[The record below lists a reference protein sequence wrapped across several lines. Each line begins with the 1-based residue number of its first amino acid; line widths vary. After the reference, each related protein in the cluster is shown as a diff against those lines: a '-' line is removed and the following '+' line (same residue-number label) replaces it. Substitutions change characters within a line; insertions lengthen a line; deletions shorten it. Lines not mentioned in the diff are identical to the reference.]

1 MGHGVRSS
9 ILIVD
14 DKEQFSKSLAENL
27 AHFGFTC
34 RSAATAKEVLRVLLH
49 ECVSA
54 ILMDINLG
62 ATNGID
68 LLKRLSAEYRHIPV
82 VMITGYASIETAVQS
97 MKLGAVDYVQKPVD
111 LNNLLKILHSAL
123 RLSDKAGSAL
133 AAPNSPTIITQN
145 NSMKLLLTKLER
157 IAATELP
164 VLITGENGTG
174 KELFVDY
181 VHFHSKRNLSKFEK
195 VNCAAFPESLLDNEL
210 FGHMKGAYTGADKDY
225 AGVFERANG
234 GSLFLD
240 EISDMSSSIQA
251 KILRTLQ
258 NNEVRR
264 IGGDS
269 TIIVDVR
276 FISATNKKLEEL
288 IKGKT
293 FREDLFYRV
302 NMATVAVPPLRE
314 RREDIPLLIDFFIKE
329 FCRLHGKQL
338 AGIRDQALRKLV
350 DYNWPGNVRELR
362 NTVFYAATL
371 TRARCIGPDDL
382 PHFESSVPPTTKPI
396 EDSERRLIA
405 ECIQR
410 NNSNIK
416 KTAEELHISRN
427 TLYRKL
433 KKYGLLECGF

>member
-1 MGHGVRSS
+1 VRSR

-27 AHFGFTC
+27 GHFGFTC
-34 RSAATAKEVLRVLLH
+34 RTAVTAKDVLRVLPNDP
-49 ECVSA
+49 VSA
-54 ILMDINLG
+54 ILLDINLG

-68 LLKRLSAEYRHIPV
+68 LLKRLSAEYKHIPV
-82 VMITGYASIETAVQS
+82 VMITGYSSIDTAVQS

-111 LNNLLKILHSAL
+111 LNNLLKILHNVLKLDSV
-123 RLSDKAGSAL
+123 AGSAL
-133 AAPNSPTIITQN
+133 AAPNSSTIITQ
-145 NSMKLLLTKLER
+145 SKCMKQLLTKLER
-157 IAATELP
+157 IAATSIP

-174 KELFVDY
+174 KELFADY
-181 VHFHSKRNLSKFEK
+181 VHFHSARNLSKFEK

-210 FGHMKGAYTGADKDY
+210 FGHEKGAYTGADRDY
-225 AGVFERANG
+225 AGIFERANG

-276 FISATNKKLEEL
+276 FISATNKNLEEL
-288 IKGKT
+288 IKAKT
-293 FREDLFYRV
+293 FREDLFYRI

-338 AGIRDQALRKLV
+338 SGIRDQALRKLV
-350 DYNWPGNVRELR
+350 DYNWPGNVRELK

-371 TRARCIGPDDL
+371 APAHCIGPNEL
-382 PHFESSVPPTTKPI
+382 PYFDSNVPPKTKPI

-433 KKYGLLECGF
+433 KKYGLR